1 MASAVPMTPKLAQ
14 AIAEVARRA
23 DLYGHEFV
31 IEHRLDERGEVCTVS
46 QRRCL
51 AHPVVEVFERP
62 FGASD
67 WTQLR
72 S

>member
-1 MASAVPMTPKLAQ
+1 MTPKLAQ

>member
-1 MASAVPMTPKLAQ
+1 MTPKLAQ
-14 AIAEVARRA
+14 AIAELARRA
-23 DLYGHEFV
+23 DLFGHEFV

-46 QRRCL
+46 QRRCV

-62 FGASD
+62 FGATD
-67 WTQLR
+67 WTQLE